1 MKSVTWPT
9 QDEEGEERMSAARWC
24 AAVALS
30 LIAPA
35 FAVAQVTTADIV
47 GRVTDATGAVLPG
60 ATVTIENVATHDVRT
75 APSNET
81 GDYLFNLLPIG
92 SYTVKV
98 ELQGFTSQNTRVTLS
113 AGDRVR
119 VDARLQVGQL
129 AENVTV
135 AAESPLLQTDT
146 ATVSSLVSTQ
156 AVQDLPVSGR
166 NVQQLVQLVPGA
178 FEGLPNSL
186 ASGTRPDDRRQTS
199 AISING
205 SLDNQNNQL
214 IDGIDNNER
223 AIGTVGVKPSIDAI
237 AEVKVQTSMYTAE
250 VGRTAG
256 GVVNIITKSGSNAY
270 HGSAFEF
277 FRNDRFDARNFFATN
292 VDKPVLRQN
301 QYGGSLGGPVAK
313 SKTFFFA
320 DYEGFGVTQGATGV
334 TTVPTAKM
342 RTGDFSELSTV
353 IYDPTTTPRTP
364 FAGNLIPAARLDPI
378 ALKYLALYPMPTGP
392 GLANNYTG
400 VRDRTQDAKT
410 TDIRID
416 QIFDQDNRLFLRY
429 SYNGVDT
436 FTPPVFPAVNGVE
449 PGGGGSFPGTNN
461 TTAHNVGADYSRVF
475 NPSLIGEFRAGY
487 LGVNIASYGLNYGN
501 NVSQSF
507 GIPNVNAD
515 ALTTGLMPVTLTGYA
530 GSGDAT
536 FLPLIQVDHTWQ
548 ASGSLTKLKGPHSLK
563 AGGGLID
570 RRFTVYQSNQ
580 PLGAMTFNTSLTDN
594 SSGSGGNSI
603 ESFLLGYPQQVSRI
617 VSLFYPHYST
627 KEPFVYVQDDWRA
640 TSNITVNLGV
650 RYDVFTPYTEQDD
663 HLVNVDL
670 ATSTILVAGQNG
682 VSRTA
687 GIATD
692 YSNVAPRVGVSATL
706 PGLFVLRG
714 GYGLAYF
721 PGNYMSQSFLKS
733 APFTSSYGPV
743 ISNGASGGV
752 PNLLLGAG
760 VPPPVPTSIAV
771 PTGTFQAEE
780 TNFRNTRTQQ
790 YNVFLEKE
798 FAGNVLGA
806 GYLGMYQ
813 GHVTQYIGNVDLAPA
828 AAGAIQ
834 PRRAYASTLPNVSAI
849 PLIASDYLGT
859 YNAFQATFQRR
870 PSRGLTL
877 SSNYTLAHAV
887 VTNAAPWDPSIVE
900 RYDSSFD
907 IRHRFV
913 FSANYELPFLA
924 SSRGVAHGLLAGWQ
938 VNAIASYH
946 SGTPF
951 TITNGTARSNT
962 GGGDRPNQIGDPR
975 IDNPTVAQW
984 FNPAAFA
991 AQPINTAGNTGPNTL
1006 HGPSFRRI
1014 DLSVF
1019 KNVELAGQAR
1029 FQLRAE
1035 IFNLFNTPSFA
1046 NPNGALGT
1054 GGFGSITS
1062 TGNNIP
1068 RQMQFAAKLLF

>member
-1 MKSVTWPT
+1 MSV
-9 QDEEGEERMSAARWC
+9 ARWIV
-24 AAVALS
+24 AALFLLPSTAD
-30 LIAPA
+30 
-35 FAVAQVTTADIV
+35 AQVTTADIV
-47 GRVTDATGAVLPG
+47 GRVTDATGGVLPG
-60 ATVTIENVATHDVRT
+60 ATVTIENVATHDTRT

-92 SYTVKV
+92 TYVVKV
-98 ELQGFTSQNTRVTLS
+98 ELQGFSSQTTRVNVS

-119 VDARLQVGQL
+119 VDAKLQVGTV

-135 AAESPLLQTDT
+135 SAESPLLQTDT
-146 ATVSSLVSTQ
+146 ATISALVSTK

-178 FEGLPNSL
+178 FEGLANSL

-256 GVVNIITKSGSNAY
+256 GVVNIITKSGSNDF
-270 HGSAFEF
+270 HGSGFEF
-277 FRNDRFDARNFFATN
+277 VRNDRFDARNFFATN
-292 VDKPVLRQN
+292 VDKPVLKQN

-313 SKTFFFA
+313 NKTFFFA
-320 DYEGFGVTQGATGV
+320 DYEGFNVTQGV
-334 TTVPTAKM
+334 TTVVTVPTARM
-342 RTGDFSELSTV
+342 RSGDFSELSAV
-353 IYDPTTTPRTP
+353 IYDPTKTPRTA
-364 FAGNLIPAARLDPI
+364 FAGNLIPSSRLDPI
-378 ALKYLALYPMPTGP
+378 ALKYLAMYPLPTGT

-410 TDIRID
+410 ADIRAD
-416 QIFDQDNRLFLRY
+416 QIFNQDNRLFVRY

-449 PGGGGSFPGTNN
+449 PGGGGSFPGQNN
-461 TTAHNVGADYSRVF
+461 TTAHNFGADYSKVF
-475 NPSLIGEFRAGY
+475 DPSLIGEFRAGY
-487 LGVNIASYGLNYGN
+487 LAVNIASYGLNYGN
-501 NVSQSF
+501 NVSQSL

-515 ALTTGLMPVTLTGYA
+515 ALTSGLMPITLTGYA
-530 GSGDAT
+530 GAGDAT

-548 ASGSLTKLKGPHSLK
+548 ASGSLTKIKGAHSLK
-563 AGGGLID
+563 AGAGLID
-570 RRFTVYQSNQ
+570 RNFTVYQSNQ
-580 PLGAMTFNTSLTDN
+580 PLGTMTFNTTLTDN
-594 SSGSGGNSI
+594 GAGSGGNSI
-603 ESFLLGYPQQVSRI
+603 ASFLLGYPQQVSRI
-617 VSLFYPHYST
+617 VSLFYPHYNT
-627 KEPFVYVQDDWRA
+627 KEPFVFVQDDWRA
-640 TSNITVNLGV
+640 TSNLTVNVGV
-650 RYDVFTPYTEQDD
+650 RYDIFTPYTEQDD

-670 ATSTILVAGQNG
+670 ASSTILVANQNG

-687 GIATD
+687 NIATD
-692 YSNVAPRVGVSATL
+692 YSNIAPRIGVSWTL
-706 PGLFVLRG
+706 PAQFVLRG

-733 APFTSSYGPV
+733 APFTSTYGPV
-743 ISNGASGGV
+743 ISNAASGGV
-752 PNLLLGAG
+752 PNLLLSQG
-760 VPPPVPTSIAV
+760 VPAPIATSITP

-780 TNFRNTRTQQ
+780 LNFKNTRTQQ

-798 FAGNVLGA
+798 FAGNVFGA

-813 GHVTQYIGNVDLAPA
+813 SHLTQYIGNVDLAPA

-834 PRRAYASTLPNVSAI
+834 ARRAYFATLPGVSSI

-859 YNAFQATFQRR
+859 DNALQMTFQRR
-870 PSRGLTL
+870 QSRGLTL

-887 VTNAAPWDPSIVE
+887 VTNAAPWDWTVTE
-900 RYDSSFD
+900 RYDSGFD

-913 FSANYELPFLA
+913 FSANYELPFMA
-924 SSRGVAHGLLAGWQ
+924 SSSGVVHGLLAGWQ
-938 VNAIASYH
+938 LNSIWSYH

-951 TITNGTARSNT
+951 TVTNGSARSNT
-962 GGGDRPNQIGDPR
+962 GGTDRPNQVGDPEL
-975 IDNPTVAQW
+975 DNPTLAQW
-984 FNPAAFA
+984 FNTAAFV
-991 AQPINTAGNTGPNTL
+991 AQPVNTIGNTGSNTL
-1006 HGPSFRRI
+1006 HGPSFKRF

-1019 KNVELAGQAR
+1019 KNLSLTNQTR
-1029 FQLRAE
+1029 IQLRAE
-1035 IFNLFNTPSFA
+1035 VFNVFNTPSFA
-1046 NPNGALGT
+1046 NPASALGNA
-1054 GGFGSITS
+1054 GFGSITS